1 MIIGQDQVRH
11 YNMVLTENQCEKP
24 LFNFGFR
31 SS

>member
-11 YNMVLTENQCEKP
+11 YNMVLAENQGEKP
-24 LFNFGFR
+24 LFNFGFQ